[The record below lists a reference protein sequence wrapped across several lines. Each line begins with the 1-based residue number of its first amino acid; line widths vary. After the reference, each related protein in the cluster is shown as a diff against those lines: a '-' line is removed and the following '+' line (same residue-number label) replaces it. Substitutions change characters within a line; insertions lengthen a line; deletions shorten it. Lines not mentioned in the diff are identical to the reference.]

1 MISLVDTLARIR
13 SGAIAADDAIAETLD
28 AIEAREGAV
37 GAFVHR
43 DRTARASGFGPLNG
57 IGVGIKDIVDT
68 ADMPTG
74 MGSAIYDGWRPKA
87 DAAIVA
93 AFRRAGATILGKTST
108 TAFASS
114 DPTGTRNPHNPEH
127 TPGGSSSG
135 SAAAVGA
142 GMIPLSVGT
151 QTGGSVIRPAAFCGT
166 AAIKPS
172 FRLLP
177 TIGVK
182 CYSWTLD
189 TVGLFGAGVADVALA
204 LAILSGRSMEADLP
218 SRLRI
223 GIVRQEFAGAAEP
236 AGDRALERAAS
247 LLSGAGADVREVSVP
262 ASFGE
267 AWAAHGTIQDFEA
280 ASALGWEYDARRSD
294 LPPQVRRHLDAGR
307 AIRAEDYDAARGI
320 AKRARRDAKLLFAEC
335 DAVLAHPAPG
345 AAPRGLSSTG
355 DPRYNRLWTL
365 LGTPCV
371 TVPGLVHDGGLP
383 VGVQVIAP
391 FAADR
396 VALAVAGVLEGA
408 NRA

>member
-1 MISLVDTLARIR
+1 MLSLVDLLARIR
-13 SGAIAADDAIAETLD
+13 SGALTPNGAIAETLA
-28 AIEAREGAV
+28 AIAAREDEI

-43 DRTARASGFGPLNG
+43 DPAARASGFGPLNG

-93 AFRRAGATILGKTST
+93 AFRRAGATILGKTAT

-114 DPTGTRNPHNPEH
+114 DPTATRNPHDPAH

-135 SAAAVGA
+135 SAASVGA
-142 GMIPLSVGT
+142 GMIPLAVGT

-166 AAIKPS
+166 AAVKPS

-204 LAILSGRSMEADLP
+204 LAILSGRGMEATLP
-218 SRLRI
+218 SPLRI
-223 GIVRQEFAGAAEP
+223 GIVRQDFAGAAEA
-236 AGDRALERAAS
+236 AGDAALERAAAI
-247 LLSGAGADVREVSVP
+247 LSGAGATVRDADVP
-262 ASFGE
+262 GSFAE

-280 ASALGWEYDARRSD
+280 ASALGWEYDARRDD
-294 LPPQVRRHLDAGR
+294 LPPQVRGHLAAGR
-307 AIRAEDYDAARGI
+307 AVGAAEYDAARGV
-320 AKRARRDAKLLFAEC
+320 AKRARRDAKLLFAQC

-371 TVPGLVHDGGLP
+371 TVPDLVRDGGLP

-391 FAADR
+391 FAGDAT
-396 VALAVAGVLEGA
+396 ALAVAAILEKA